1 MIKIQI
7 KTVSGKVIFEYEKD
21 NNTIKDTLLEAL
33 KTGGGLTRADLTW
46 ADLRGADLRGAD
58 LKWSAL
64 RGADLRGSNLKWANL
79 TEADLRG
86 VDLRGVDLKWAHLTE
101 ADLRGSD
108 LRGADLRG
116 ANLRGAENKK
126 LAKLPIYCKWQVSI
140 KGEKINIGCKSKTI
154 EDWDKWFDSNK
165 EYDTPRDTEEF
176 KQIEGVYLAYRSYYQ
191 HLKK

>member
-58 LKWSAL
+58 LKWSA
-64 RGADLRGSNLKWANL
+64 
-79 TEADLRG
+79 
-86 VDLRGVDLKWAHLTE
+86 
-101 ADLRGSD
+101 